1 MFLYNS
7 RSKIVAGLAILATST
22 TLVITACSGAGNGA
36 TDGAST
42 AASLTVSGGFSGL
55 SLASLTNQKAGNVN
69 ASAITDYTMICSMLV
84 EPFTAGSKALNA
96 DGTFELT
103 IAGASGK
110 PIGCM
115 MTKAAK
121 IVAVVEFTAAAA
133 GMTGASG
140 GSGLAV
146 NEGATSIQ
154 FPTDLVISGSSISVP
169 AAAVTQNSSTAPSV
183 TWADPTGTW
192 NITGFCQTE
201 LDSTGKLETSCV
213 GAQGNDDVPSSV
225 YLTQLEATNGSET
238 KKGLSIWRN
247 SDARLACGNK
257 EGITLGSNWNATGDW
272 AAPYGGT
279 SAIVLNDT
287 TAVNAVAAKAKVRMH
302 GGTAVCGKTKT
313 TNVADIV
320 DGVTTCAEVDW
331 SSTGGT
337 QGNGSNQDGGWGM
350 NAAGCK
356 LYCIMGAL
364 NEGGDNNSYYDWGSD
379 TCKKRYRARWENN
392 IELATNKKYDGDT
405 QNPTPGVFSNGLC
418 SDNTFDGCKD
428 SGGKVLFQ
436 VEKAL
441 DQFMIGELF
450 ISGNVGTLMQKY
462 EFDSTF
468 QNAAGNGTIS
478 CKGAHVEKMTMTQTS
493 STSATVTVESNFV
506 ADPANPADCAT
517 NQYFSQNENDKK
529 SMVLKLRK

>member
-7 RSKIVAGLAILATST
+7 RSKVVAGLAMLATGT
-22 TLVITACSGAGNGA
+22 ALVITACGGAGGGA

-55 SLASLTNQKAGNVN
+55 SLASLTKQKAGQVH

-84 EPFTAGSKALNA
+84 EPFTAGSKALES

-146 NEGATSIQ
+146 NEGATTIQ
-154 FPTDLVISGSSISVP
+154 FPTNLQITGSSIAVP
-169 AAAVTQNSSTAPSV
+169 ASAVTQNSSTAPSV

-192 NITGFCQTE
+192 NIAGFCQTE
-201 LDSTGKLETSCV
+201 LDSTGKLETTCV
-213 GAQGNDDVPSSV
+213 GAQGGDDVPTSV

-257 EGITLGSNWNATGDW
+257 EGISLDNGWTSTGGW
-272 AAPYGGT
+272 AAAYGGT
-279 SAIVLNDT
+279 SAIALNDT
-287 TAVNAVAAKAKVRMH
+287 NAVDAVAAKAKVRIH
-302 GGTAVCGKTKT
+302 GNSAVCGKTKMIGG
-313 TNVADIV
+313 NPIV
-320 DGVTTCAEVDW
+320 DGTTTCAQVDW

-337 QGNGSNQDGGWGM
+337 AENGSNQDGGWGM

-364 NEGGDNNSYYDWGSD
+364 NEGGDNNSYYDWGNA

-392 IELATNKKYDGDT
+392 IELATDKTYGSSQT
-405 QNPTPGVFSNGLC
+405 PTAGVFSSGTC
-418 SDNTFDGCKD
+418 SDNAFDGCKD
-428 SGGKVLFQ
+428 SGSGKVLFQ

-468 QNAAGNGTIS
+468 QNAAGDGTIS
-478 CKGAHVEKMTMTQTS
+478 CKGAHVEKMTLTQTS
-493 STSATVTVESNFV
+493 ATTATVTVESNFV

-517 NQYFSQNENDKK
+517 NQYFSKNEDDKK